1 MTHTSSAE
9 LLTLHAVRLKGF
21 ADGTTIAGRFDLD
34 PEATAERL
42 EGYATGAW
50 IAHSSFG
57 DLAGWSLTEAGR
69 RANEAQLL
77 EELDTTANRG
87 TVAEVHERFLP
98 LNATVS
104 AACSSVQLDPAP
116 ESFERCWQDLST
128 VAGHL
133 RGLERDLTNGLSRF
147 TGYHRRFTTALFQA
161 DDDPAWLT
169 GTAVDS
175 CHRVW
180 FELHEDLIATLGMSR

>member
-1 MTHTSSAE
+1 MSHTSLAD

-21 ADGTTIAGRFDLD
+21 ADDSVIAGRFDLD
-34 PEATAERL
+34 VEATVTRL
-42 EGYATGAW
+42 EAYAADGW
-50 IAHSSFG
+50 ITHSAFG

-69 RANEAQLL
+69 RANEAQLA
-77 EELDTTANRG
+77 EELDTTASRES
-87 TVAEVHERFLP
+87 VAEVHERFLP

-116 ESFERCWQDLST
+116 TTFERSWQDLSA
-128 VAGHL
+128 VAEQL
-133 RGLERDLTNGLSRF
+133 RGLELDLVGCLSRF
-147 TGYHRRFTTALFQA
+147 EGYHARFTTALFRA

-169 GTAVDS
+169 GTDVDS

-180 FELHEDLIATLGMSR
+180 FELHEDLIATLGLSR